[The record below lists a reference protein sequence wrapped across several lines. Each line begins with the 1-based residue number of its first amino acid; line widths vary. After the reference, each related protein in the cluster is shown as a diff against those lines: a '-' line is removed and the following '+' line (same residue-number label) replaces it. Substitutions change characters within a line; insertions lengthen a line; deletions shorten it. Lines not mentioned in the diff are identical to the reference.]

1 MTKESIDI
9 YEIRELITAYHQSA
23 TQLREFYEKPSYM
36 GLLNVGRKE
45 LAHSSFISWLFDS
58 TTFNQS
64 HTDSPIMHLLD
75 IAVKRANQQKK
86 IGENKPIS
94 TSLSESIY
102 GRLFS
107 IANSECSIEEAITD
121 KENKKRRSDV
131 VIRCKI
137 KGGERGLNICIE
149 NKVLSSEHTSQTY
162 AYSSHY
168 KDGDDNADWLFLFLA
183 PISSVM
189 LNDYSNLKKEDKCE
203 SDDFIQINYQDLLEH
218 VLEPLKN
225 STDKN
230 SQLYFILDD
239 YINTLRYPIMEGN
252 DRKRTI
258 MAMGEKET
266 KLLNDFWEGN
276 HTLIELALAAMSQ
289 NTNLDPEVREK
300 AKDAAEG
307 IASLQ
312 SARDNTKFVI
322 IESNGKRDNNLGK
335 GYNKIEIAKKFTE
348 ALYKTHKN
356 KMRNEDEANKLI
368 IDTIKTNKKKIF
380 NAKHN
385 KKYKMHKI
393 GEDLYLCTNIWG
405 ETTDCWRQLRIF
417 LEQEND
423 YFRIECYN

>member
-1 MTKESIDI
+1 MKC
-9 YEIRELITAYHQSA
+9 LINNH
-23 TQLREFYEKPSYM
+23 
-36 GLLNVGRKE
+36 
-45 LAHSSFISWLFDS
+45 
-58 TTFNQS
+58 
-64 HTDSPIMHLLD
+64 
-75 IAVKRANQQKK
+75 
-86 IGENKPIS
+86 
-94 TSLSESIY
+94 
-102 GRLFS
+102 
-107 IANSECSIEEAITD
+107 
-121 KENKKRRSDV
+121 
-131 VIRCKI
+131 
-137 KGGERGLNICIE
+137 
-149 NKVLSSEHTSQTY
+149 
-162 AYSSHY
+162 
-168 KDGDDNADWLFLFLA
+168 
-183 PISSVM
+183 
-189 LNDYSNLKKEDKCE
+189 YSNLKKKDKCE

-300 AKDAAEG
+300 AKDLAEG
-307 IASLQ
+307 VASLQ

-335 GYNKIEIAKKFTE
+335 GYSKIEIAKKFTE

-356 KMRNEDEANKLI
+356 KMRNEDEANELI

-385 KKYKMHKI
+385 KKYMI
-393 GEDLYLCTNIWG
+393 GENLYLCTNIWG